1 MSEMILFFQTN
12 SQVFMAGAFWLVL
25 VVLFVNQLRILHRTK
40 KLENNID
47 EVIERVRDYL
57 AVVMDPEGG
66 EPVSSGEGERA
77 VQEKQRSEEE
87 DSRLISAVL
96 QEIFP

>member
-1 MSEMILFFQTN
+1 MSEIISFFQTN
-12 SQVFMAGAFWLVL
+12 TQVILTGAFWLVL
-25 VVLFVNQLRILHRTK
+25 VVLFVNQLRILHRTRR
-40 KLENNID
+40 LEDNID

-57 AVVMDPEGG
+57 AVVMGPESG
-66 EPVSSGEGERA
+66 EPAPSGEGEHA
-77 VQEKQRSEEE
+77 AQEKQRSEEE